1 MYTVSIIGLDTTS
14 PGIMDTVLYV
24 YYVWVLIKSD
34 VSFINIGGP
43 KKDRLLFRYWV
54 AVYLAAL
61 SDFLGRSTAWMLGR
75 TPPWAMVT
83 PASSLFSSSSFLM
96 ASWR

>member
-1 MYTVSIIGLDTTS
+1 MSITPFNNLTETEYQADKYK
-14 PGIMDTVLYV
+14 YV
-24 YYVWVLIKSD
+24 YKAIKMKNLFKCYWWSLK
-34 VSFINIGGP
+34 GP
-43 KKDRLLFRYWV
+43 VVFRYWA